1 MREINI
7 DLSNLD
13 EQYDCGNCG
22 EVKASKL
29 NIDISK
35 MEKADFYVVVFRNSL
50 AQTYCT
56 ERFYEEDIENNII
69 SVELWQDLTKTDKE
83 RAVVEAYTEENDN
96 LKMLEKSAVIYL
108 HFDGSISSD
117 DALGENEPEGL
128 YLSLLK
134 LESDLKNDLIILD
147 TTIQQADESVQNAN
161 GAAED
166 AENIARTLT
175 KKLNAGEFNGP
186 QGPQGETGATG
197 PQGPPGKDAVTD
209 TELSVE
215 SNNAIANS
223 AVAKEFTKVNN
234 FFDSKVTVTEL
245 EKTYTGNAI
254 GTSQV
259 TYYGF
264 ATRIR
269 RPEKISG
276 IRMYTMV
283 TTDAELTCQLLSA
296 DRSTVYAE
304 TKLNV
309 AQSDVPFFVDFVFD
323 GIDEITDE
331 NIYVAVKSD
340 LKCITQAMTRS
351 SNITDL
357 VTADCMDTSGV
368 NNNCFASGNS
378 WSPVKS
384 ASNQYAFTLQ
394 FSILEIE
401 EEHYAKI
408 DLSEYEVAKMNYVYV
423 SPTGSDET
431 GDGTED
437 NPYATIYHA
446 NEMITDNS
454 QLNRYTIKVAN
465 GTYTDLQERYA
476 GDTETLGTFQGVRT
490 KNYVYYEGNIEN
502 PAACVIEWDGSAG
515 FELETYNNDQAV
527 DKCPFHIIGSYAEG
541 AMHTSVR
548 GFKVI
553 GKNLRYA
560 MHCETAGYG
569 YGVEYEVGNLILEW
583 YGRPDVIDNTNE
595 IPAIGTGSSPLEK
608 AYFHDISIDFH
619 SVKNDGTEYRFGFQ
633 NHDNANKYT
642 NAMPAVIGGASYR
655 FENINFN
662 DSRFQLRSLSETPA
676 ETFDICEMK
685 NCVRISLAQK
695 MYVSPAVK
703 CNWQADVKMCDITDN
718 QF

>member
-1 MREINI
+1 MI
-7 DLSNLD
+7 LNLKVD
-13 EQYDCGNCG
+13 GQTLTLPEDSSGMVEKTLNY
-22 EVKASKL
+22 VKCVF
-29 NIDISK
+29 
-35 MEKADFYVVVFRNSL
+35 DFTSEEWNETIKTAYFRNEKTGKTASQIL
-50 AQTYCT
+50 QNNECMIPH
-56 ERFYEEDIENNII
+56 EVLEDEGCVSF
-69 SVELWQDLTKTDKE
+69 SVAGEKE
-83 RAVVEAYTEENDN
+83 DYRITS
-96 LKMLEKSAVIYL
+96 SAVSFFNYPTVY
-108 HFDGSISSD
+108 GGEPSD
-117 DALGENEPEGL
+117 PTPTEYEQIIA
-128 YLSLLK
+128 LSLETMK
-134 LESDLKNDLIILD
+134 IA
-147 TTIQQADESVQNAN
+147 QQVRTDADNGKFN
-161 GAAED
+161 GA
-166 AENIARTLT
+166 
-175 KKLNAGEFNGP
+175 
-186 QGPQGETGATG
+186 TGATG

-223 AVAKEFTKVNN
+223 TVAKEFTKVNN

-548 GFKVI
+548 GFKII

-662 DSRFQLRSLSETPA
+662 NSRFQLRSLSETPA

>member
-1 MREINI
+1 MQVIKIKVTQTDVTITEKPEKITAENYNQI
-7 DLSNLD
+7 KCIFDLD
-13 EQYDCGNCG
+13 EAFDNLIVRASFNGEYATVENGECFAPVLKQGNC
-22 EVKASKL
+22 
-29 NIDISK
+29 
-35 MEKADFYVVVFRNSL
+35 SL
-50 AQTYCT
+50 GVYG
-56 ERFYEEDIENNII
+56 Y
-69 SVELWQDLTKTDKE
+69 
-83 RAVVEAYTEENDN
+83 AVVEEKLERRISPSPKMFYVNEGSYNENDAQSDN
-96 LKMLEKSAVIYL
+96 PTPTELEEHYNRVKELVDSGKLKGNPGEK
-108 HFDGSISSD
+108 
-117 DALGENEPEGL
+117 GEKGD
-128 YLSLLK
+128 K
-134 LESDLKNDLIILD
+134 GDKGD
-147 TTIQQADESVQNAN
+147 T
-161 GAAED
+161 GA
-166 AENIARTLT
+166 
-175 KKLNAGEFNGP
+175 
-186 QGPQGETGATG
+186 TGATG

-209 TELSVE
+209 TELSTE

-223 AVAKEFTKVNN
+223 AVAKEFNKVSN
-234 FFDSKVTVTEL
+234 FFDSKVTVTEI
-245 EKTYTGNAI
+245 EKTYTGNAT
-254 GTSQV
+254 GTSQ
-259 TYYGF
+259 TAYYGF

-269 RPEKISG
+269 RPEKING

-283 TTDAELTCQLLSA
+283 TADTELTCQLLSA
-296 DRSTVYAE
+296 DRNTVYAE
-304 TKLNV
+304 VTQNV
-309 AQSDVPFFVDFVFD
+309 SQSDVPIFVDFVF
-323 GIDEITDE
+323 ENMPVITEE
-331 NIYVAVKSD
+331 NIYVAVKSNI
-340 LKCITQAMTRS
+340 KCITQAMTRS
-351 SNITDL
+351 SNINTEL
-357 VTADCMDTSGV
+357 VTADCLDELGLS
-368 NNNCFASGNS
+368 NNCYFSVMWN
-378 WSPVKS
+378 PVKS
-384 ASNQYAFTLQ
+384 SSNRYSFTLQ
-394 FSILEIE
+394 FSILEIDE
-401 EEHYAKI
+401 KHYAKV
-408 DLSEYEVAKMNYVYV
+408 DLSEYEVARMNYVYV
-423 SPTGSDET
+423 SPVGSDET

-502 PAACVIEWDGSAG
+502 PAACVIEWDGLAG

-548 GFKVI
+548 GFKII

-676 ETFDICEMK
+676 ETFDVCEMK
-685 NCVRISLAQK
+685 NCVGISLAQK
-695 MYVSPAVK
+695 IYVSPATK

>member
-1 MREINI
+1 MTLNLKVNGQTLTMSE
-7 DLSNLD
+7 SNPGMVEKTLN
-13 EQYDCGNCG
+13 Y
-22 EVKASKL
+22 VKC
-29 NIDISK
+29 IF
-35 MEKADFYVVVFRNSL
+35 DFVSEEWKETIKTAYFRNEK
-50 AQTYCT
+50 TGET
-56 ERFYEEDIENNII
+56 I
-69 SVELWQDLTKTDKE
+69 SQ
-83 RAVVEAYTEENDN
+83 
-96 LKMLEKSAVIYL
+96 I
-108 HFDGSISSD
+108 
-117 DALGENEPEGL
+117 
-128 YLSLLK
+128 
-134 LESDLKNDLIILD
+134 LKNNECMIPHEVLKDEGCVSFSVVGEKEDYRITSSSVSFFNHPTVYGGEPSNPTPTEYEQIIALSME
-147 TTIQQADESVQNAN
+147 TMEIAQQVRTDADN
-161 GAAED
+161 G
-166 AENIARTLT
+166 
-175 KKLNAGEFNGP
+175 KFN
-186 QGPQGETGATG
+186 GATG
-197 PQGPPGKDAVTD
+197 APGLQGPPGKDAVTD

-223 AVAKEFTKVNN
+223 TVAKEFTKVNN

-548 GFKVI
+548 GFKII